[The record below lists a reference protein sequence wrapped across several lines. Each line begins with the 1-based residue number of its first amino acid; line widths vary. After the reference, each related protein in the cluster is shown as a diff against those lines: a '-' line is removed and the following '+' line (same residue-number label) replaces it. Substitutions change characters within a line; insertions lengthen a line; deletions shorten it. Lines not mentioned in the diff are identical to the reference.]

1 MLGRFDEGKR
11 LLSEAHFTLTELP
24 GTLAIWASGIALGL
38 AISRRV
44 LRAAAGPVVL
54 MAALASLAMLGDA
67 YGWPGSL
74 KLAIDAVFLAASV
87 AVATVLWRSFDPR
100 GGEDRFG
107 RSRG

>member
-1 MLGRFDEGKR
+1 MREGSTR
-11 LLSEAHFTLTELP
+11 ANGLVPEAHFTLTELP

-67 YGWPGSL
+67 HSWPGSL
-74 KLAIDAVFLAASV
+74 KLAIDAVFLVAAI
-87 AVATVLWRSFDPR
+87 AVAAVLWS
-100 GGEDRFG
+100 GNALHGEQEPTR
-107 RSRG
+107 